1 MANFKYSRTADFLIL
16 AAEYASKN
24 DMVRAAKALT
34 IASKRPDIKAV
45 LASLDALQSKAL
57 AVEQA
62 SAAKSQT
69 GKTRSTAL
77 AQALQEAAARK
88 ANKGK
93 KPMAKKKGK
102 AKANT
107 DEFEGVLDEMVEES
121 TDESEVDLDLV
132 DLEDTLDDGVE
143 EMPLASGE
151 EPSVD
156 LDGESL
162 TEDEVLDQELSET
175 DEDADED
182 DEDSDEDSEDEADDG
197 ASEDKTETAAK
208 KSQSMARAKA
218 NLAAL
223 ARVSRK

>member
-34 IASKRPDIKAV
+34 IASKRSDIKAV

-57 AVEQA
+57 AAEQA
-62 SAAKSQT
+62 SAAKDQV

-77 AQALQEAAARK
+77 AQALQETAARK

-107 DEFEGVLDEMVEES
+107 DEFEGVLDDMVEES

-151 EPSVD
+151 DQPVD

-162 TEDEVLDQELSET
+162 TEDEVLDQELSEAD
-175 DEDADED
+175 DEST
-182 DEDSDEDSEDEADDG
+182 DEDSDDEDESDEDDT
-197 ASEDKTETAAK
+197 AEEVETAAK
-208 KSQSMARAKA
+208 KPQSMARAKA